1 MVVASRNVTFDLTFH
16 MEQEFKQVN
25 EKAAKDAFVLED
37 RKKYKWGKKC
47 VIACVAFITLTQF
60 IYLDKCKCLHVKH
73 ISPG

>member
-37 RKKYKWGKKC
+37 RKKYKWGKKMC
-47 VIACVAFITLTQF
+47 DCLCGIYHFNT
-60 IYLDKCKCLHVKH
+60 IYLFR
-73 ISPG
+73 